1 MVVRRLGAVA
11 LAALLLAGCGGSKAA
26 TANPTATAT
35 YIVVGSPGPTDI
47 PTAVA
52 SPLALTPGPDS
63 TPQAAASPNPTAGR
77 LAGTPASGQNLV
89 VSGTGKSGLKLRA
102 SPDGKVVMLL
112 TEGTALVGL
121 GDQQK
126 SGDYTWLHV
135 RTTKGVEGWVASS
148 YVAAA
153 PGAAATA
160 PAGGA

>member
-1 MVVRRLGAVA
+1 MRKLGAVA
-11 LAALLLAGCGGSKAA
+11 LAAILLAGCGGGNKASNA
-26 TANPTATAT
+26 TPTATAT
-35 YIVVGSPGPTDI
+35 YIVVASPGPTDI

-52 SPLALTPGPDS
+52 SPLALTPAPGS
-63 TPQAAASPNPTAGR
+63 TPQAAVSPSPAPGG
-77 LAGTPASGQNLV
+77 LAGTPAAGQNLV
-89 VSGTGKSGLKLRA
+89 VNGTGKSGLKLRA

-112 TEGTALVGL
+112 NEGTALVGL

-153 PGAAATA
+153 PTSAAT
-160 PAGGA
+160 PLPSGA